1 MKGWARSVVV
11 TLVVAVLPVA
21 IVWALWALGIVT
33 SAWVAAALV
42 AVLALLASLG
52 GAAYWKRR
60 PATGDVLF
68 ADLLLWGWLR
78 RARAERRMADAVEL
92 LRRSGS
98 EDEAEKLRLLG
109 ELAEALD
116 AKDPYLDGHSHRVAR
131 FSALMTSRL
140 DVPPE
145 EAERIHT
152 AAAIHDVGKLHVSP
166 ALLAKPSR
174 LSPAEAEAVQRHAE
188 EGAAMVA
195 CLGDPS
201 LSNIVR
207 HHHERF
213 DGGGYPAGLSGE
225 AIPLGARVVA
235 VADTF
240 DAIVSAR
247 PYRPAETHKRALDVL
262 VAEAGTQLD
271 PIVVRAFLREYAGRR
286 GLALWALLALPIA
299 KARRHPLPAGLVAA
313 GLVLGSAIASAV
325 LVTGGQGP
333 PRTPQA
339 AAATNRSVVPDT
351 TTHHR
356 ARAKRAPAIARAA
369 RGPALVA
376 VVAKRAAFTSG
387 GGLQTPAGRQSAPD
401 TGRTAKPRA
410 VTPPTARRTPEPA
423 TPRPKKPQPSA
434 PGPAATPLPSP
445 APTSAQAPAPSAPVV
460 SAPAATRPSASGTT
474 PASPGSTSAPPPA
487 TPVAAGN
494 CKKGAWGAASYR
506 NQGQCV
512 SAQHGP

>member
-333 PRTPQA
+333 SRTPQA

-445 APTSAQAPAPSAPVV
+445 APTSAPAPSAPVV

>member
-1 MKGWARSVVV
+1 MMGLMRGWARTIVV

-21 IVWALWALGIVT
+21 IVWALWGLGIVT
-33 SAWVAAALV
+33 SAWVAAPLV
-42 AVLALLASLG
+42 VGLALLASLG

-98 EDEAEKLRLLG
+98 DDEAEKLRLLG
-109 ELAEALD
+109 ELADALD

-131 FSALMTSRL
+131 FSALMTRRL

-145 EAERIHT
+145 QARRIHT

-174 LSPAEAEAVQRHAE
+174 LSPAETEAVQRHAE

-201 LSNIVR
+201 LSDIVR

-213 DGGGYPAGLSGE
+213 DGGGYPAGLNGE

-240 DAIVSAR
+240 DAITSAR

-262 VAEAGTQLD
+262 AAEAGRQLD
-271 PIVVRAFLREYAGRR
+271 PVVVRVFLREYTGRR
-286 GLALWALLALPIA
+286 GLALWALLTLPIA
-299 KARRHPLPAGLVAA
+299 KARRHPLPAGVIAA
-313 GLVLGSAIASAV
+313 GLVLGSATAIAV
-325 LVTGGQGP
+325 LVIGGQGP

-339 AAATNRSVVPDT
+339 AAATNRPVVTAT
-351 TTHHR
+351 TAHPR
-356 ARAKRAPAIARAA
+356 ARAKRAPATARAG
-369 RGPALVA
+369 RRPALVA

-387 GGLQTPAGRQSAPD
+387 GGAKSPAGRHSAPGA
-401 TGRTAKPRA
+401 GRTAKPRVA
-410 VTPPTARRTPEPA
+410 APPGARRTPQPA
-423 TPRPKKPQPSA
+423 TPRPNKPRPSV

-445 APTSAQAPAPSAPVV
+445 TPMLAPPVA
-460 SAPAATRPSASGTT
+460 SAPAATRPPAPSTT
-474 PASPGSTSAPPPA
+474 PAPPVSTSAPPPA
-487 TPVAAGN
+487 TPAAADS
-494 CKKGAWGAASYR
+494 CKEGAWGAAGYR